1 MERFIKNKKN
11 GQKNHFNFSYFISFS
26 FSGMYRI
33 CRILIIL
40 FINYIIFYMKNRIFK
55 VSIIPIFYIITGII
69 FFGNQDS
76 MLIVFS
82 SFIALAYHY
91 LIDNNKSLKEN
102 LIETSGGIITL
113 FIIGAFF
120 KETDR
125 MLVVKYISIVLVLF
139 FTVFFLKKK
148 YYTTNKGITP

>member
-1 MERFIKNKKN
+1 
-11 GQKNHFNFSYFISFS
+11 
-26 FSGMYRI
+26 
-33 CRILIIL
+33 
-40 FINYIIFYMKNRIFK
+40 MKNRIFK
-55 VSIIPIFYIITGII
+55 VSIIPIFYIIIGII